1 MSESDTFLLGPF
13 GKSPRAHIQ
22 VTARPLSAH
31 SLYTVEKG
39 ACFLIRRGPVLTAPF
54 CLHPKAKRGHTG
66 FPHQAKAEVQL
77 FAQLLVQLPSQL
89 LVAGKDGV
97 ATDLVG
103 Q

>member
-1 MSESDTFLLGPF
+1 M
-13 GKSPRAHIQ
+13 
-22 VTARPLSAH
+22 
-31 SLYTVEKG
+31 
-39 ACFLIRRGPVLTAPF
+39 LTAPF
-54 CLHPKAKRGHTG
+54 CLHPKAERGHTG